1 MPPKQSKPQV
11 PMETRSRAK
20 AKKNAETQ
28 PPVDAKRSRT
38 DSRQAAD
45 EDGAPRRE
53 KTSECYKSESSK
65 VDYFS
70 RLLPRSDAV
79 LNKIAL
85 NNSEMLQSIDI
96 YSETAVDSH
105 NDHSETSNSQL
116 ALGCENDFL
125 NLDSDFTVNNA
136 VQLLNEMYNKW
147 LETNSR
153 SSTADTS
160 IKAFISHCNIN
171 DPEIFETLSS
181 NAGVDSDALIA
192 AFENGTNLDATV
204 SNNDLSHEFAC
215 VVSTDELNIVTAN
228 NDNTPIVK
236 SRGRPKG
243 KSKSSLTLRKEN
255 IKAKQ
260 NQNKWQQKCRENQTP
275 GQREKRLSSQNEY
288 QAQKI
293 ASESAAEKS
302 KRLSDKSQRQTNV
315 RNRRSLEKNS
325 RKNSEILL
333 GTVSNVNDISA
344 YSLGSFDYQCISCSA
359 LHFKDEAKGDE
370 NKKGK
375 NNRTYDMCCSLGKI
389 ELENPQVFPPVLKSL
404 FLKQHPKHREFYDFI
419 RNLNSSFSF
428 VSLKAHVRNLKGQ
441 YHYRIQGPLY
451 HLFNTSAHPNPGQ
464 NPSYGQLFF
473 LDTQQAAHLRAIF
486 DQKAKTRNDLPP
498 VESNEVAAV
507 YVTNTE
513 GEVPK
518 SYVTVYQTNGAISN
532 FSTLSE
538 YLDPMSYP
546 LFYPNGETVHFGEKL
561 LHQWGVD
568 MWTRIE
574 GDLLEFQKKKNSS
587 MKSAKAAN
595 VEQSFVDEETDDIA
609 RKHILYSDYP
619 GSIKPSFK
627 LTQNQRVN
635 PEEVEFVETLQKLGD
650 GQMQDGDEGHFEFP
664 TECLSDNVIN
674 DVYGTALATKNYDA
688 LHEREMLFSFNKRA
702 LSSSLAG
709 FAELAVGTAWTSLLG
724 KFASPELLLL
734 SPLDDANAPAHFLAF
749 YVNPINCRK
758 HKASLHALFPGSSLD
773 NSSLALQ
780 HLLLW
785 LLRLNSV

>member
-1 MPPKQSKPQV
+1 MPPKPSKPQV

-45 EDGAPRRE
+45 EDDAPRRE
-53 KTSECYKSESSK
+53 KTSECYKSESLK

-85 NNSEMLQSIDI
+85 NNSEMLQSVDI

-105 NDHSETSNSQL
+105 NDHSRKSNSEL
-116 ALGCENDFL
+116 AFGCENDFL
-125 NLDSDFTVNNA
+125 NLDTDFTVNNA
-136 VQLLNEMYNKW
+136 VELLNEMYNKW

-160 IKAFISHCNIN
+160 IKAFISHCNFN

-192 AFENGTNLDATV
+192 AFENGTNLNATV

-243 KSKSSLTLRKEN
+243 KTCKSVNLKYQNSKDKKSH
-255 IKAKQ
+255 
-260 NQNKWQQKCRENQTP
+260 NKWQQKYLENQTP
-275 GQREKRLSSQNEY
+275 GQREKRLSSQSEY

-302 KRLSDKSQRQTNV
+302 KRLSDKSERQAQKIASESAAEKSKRLSDQSQRQTNV

-325 RKNSEILL
+325 RKKSEILL

-344 YSLGSFDYQCISCSA
+344 YSLRSFDYQCISCSA

-375 NNRTYDMCCSLGKI
+375 NNRIYDMCCSLGKI

-473 LDTQQAAHLRAIF
+473 LDTQQASNLRAI
-486 DQKAKTRNDLPP
+486 
-498 VESNEVAAV
+498 
-507 YVTNTE
+507 
-513 GEVPK
+513 
-518 SYVTVYQTNGAISN
+518 
-532 FSTLSE
+532 
-538 YLDPMSYP
+538 
-546 LFYPNGETVHFGEKL
+546 HFGEKL

-574 GDLLEFQKKKNSS
+574 EDLLEFQKKKNSS

-619 GSIKPSFK
+619 GSIKYYQEQFRKSMIMAKRIGPPDLFITITIGSDNEDLKKTINIQLTDEEAIQQQTNFRPDMVARAFEPSFK

-664 TECLSDNVIN
+664 PECLSDNVIN

-688 LHEREMLFSFNKRA
+688 LHEREMLSLPNKRA

-724 KFASPELLLL
+724 KFASA
-734 SPLDDANAPAHFLAF
+734 D
-749 YVNPINCRK
+749 PINCRK

>member
-1 MPPKQSKPQV
+1 MPPPKKSKPQV

-38 DSRQAAD
+38 DNRQAAD
-45 EDGAPRRE
+45 EDDAPRRE
-53 KTSECYKSESSK
+53 KTSECYKSENLK
-65 VDYFS
+65 VDCFS

-85 NNSEMLQSIDI
+85 NNSEMLQSVDI
-96 YSETAVDSH
+96 NSETALDSRY
-105 NDHSETSNSQL
+105 DHSGMSNSQL

-125 NLDSDFTVNNA
+125 NLDTDFTVNNA

-192 AFENGTNLDATV
+192 AFENGTNLNAIV
-204 SNNDLSHEFAC
+204 SNDDPSNPICCEADTA
-215 VVSTDELNIVTAN
+215 TQNI
-228 NDNTPIVK
+228 DNTSVV
-236 SRGRPKG
+236 
-243 KSKSSLTLRKEN
+243 
-255 IKAKQ
+255 
-260 NQNKWQQKCRENQTP
+260 KCR
-275 GQREKRLSSQNEY
+275 
-288 QAQKI
+288 
-293 ASESAAEKS
+293 
-302 KRLSDKSQRQTNV
+302 V
-315 RNRRSLEKNS
+315 
-325 RKNSEILL
+325 
-333 GTVSNVNDISA
+333 
-344 YSLGSFDYQCISCSA
+344 
-359 LHFKDEAKGDE
+359 
-370 NKKGK
+370 
-375 NNRTYDMCCSLGKI
+375 
-389 ELENPQVFPPVLKSL
+389 
-404 FLKQHPKHREFYDFI
+404 
-419 RNLNSSFSF
+419 
-428 VSLKAHVRNLKGQ
+428 
-441 YHYRIQGPLY
+441 
-451 HLFNTSAHPNPGQ
+451 
-464 NPSYGQLFF
+464 
-473 LDTQQAAHLRAIF
+473 F

-546 LFYPNGETVHFGEKL
+546 LFYPNGETGPLDIHNSNFNPVHFGEKL

-619 GSIKPSFK
+619 GSIKYYQEQFRKSMIMAKRFGPPDLFI
-627 LTQNQRVN
+627 TIT
-635 PEEVEFVETLQKLGD
+635 FG
-650 GQMQDGDEGHFEFP
+650 
-664 TECLSDNVIN
+664 SDNEDLKKQTNFRPDMVARAFELIYS
-674 DVYGTALATKNYDA
+674 DFIELIWKNEDNGKPTFGEMACYKTMFVTMNEKQKEFFTMVQEGSESSA
-688 LHEREMLFSFNKRA
+688 LHERVILTPLNKDANDICDEEMLSLLNKRA

-724 KFASPELLLL
+724 NFASP
-734 SPLDDANAPAHFLAF
+734 D
-749 YVNPINCRK
+749 PINCRK

-785 LLRLNSV
+785 LNSV